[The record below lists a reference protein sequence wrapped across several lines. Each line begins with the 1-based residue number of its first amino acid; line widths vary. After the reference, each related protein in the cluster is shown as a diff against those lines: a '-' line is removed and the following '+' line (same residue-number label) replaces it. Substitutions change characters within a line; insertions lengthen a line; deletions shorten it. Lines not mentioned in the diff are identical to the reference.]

1 MTMMKMKM
9 ANTTKDYAYKLGLGI
24 TGVVLGVA
32 LIGGLVALLFG
43 VEALL
48 SFEVAFLGFV
58 SIVGGS
64 FAGVLKRVKAQEQDS
79 ISLASRQ
86 DLDMQ
91 QSLTQDSQLAEE
103 TKESHNQAK
112 QENSSFSTRFVLGTQ
127 MSFSLLRMLGYIIF
141 TGLILFLLHYR
152 LFSILWF
159 FVGLCVALVVLVGL
173 GMFAVKAYK
182 YTKM

>member
-24 TGVVLGVA
+24 TGVA

-64 FAGVLKRVKAQEQDS
+64 FAGVLKRVKAQEQDL
-79 ISLASRQ
+79 ISLVSCR
-86 DLDMQ
+86 
-91 QSLTQDSQLAEE
+91 
-103 TKESHNQAK
+103 
-112 QENSSFSTRFVLGTQ
+112 
-127 MSFSLLRMLGYIIF
+127 I
-141 TGLILFLLHYR
+141 
-152 LFSILWF
+152 
-159 FVGLCVALVVLVGL
+159 
-173 GMFAVKAYK
+173 
-182 YTKM
+182 